1 MPDAHRAAARTVGAL
16 CLLGGLALFA
26 CGGGEDASLRSSCWT
41 SVVPALPAPAPALPW
56 QLVSEVAVPASGR
69 SEFQTVPAGDVV
81 YRLST
86 AGCVQ
91 IDSLQDERG
100 TAWVTPPA
108 TLSDYDLFCKSCPQ
122 RVSLGVRQ
130 GLYVLPSSDPIPT
143 AVSSLRLQATLRD
156 CDTLL
161 PSQSSGTVRIESAV
175 VARPADSQRGVLR
188 LELLITPGSIFYDS
202 ADALPPVF
210 DSAVALINTWLAP
223 GQLALQVLRTR
234 RLATDDP
241 MRLSAGDHAA
251 LERLQQTMHAC
262 DEGGTSPD
270 DTWVPVV
277 LAGCL
282 SVSNR
287 VTGRSS
293 EPEGLTPSV
302 PNGLPVSGGAHGVY
316 IKGRGCDASSP
327 QIEWTVESLARVLGH
342 ELGHYLGV
350 YHSVEL
356 DGSPDALSDTDADNL
371 MYARPSAIDAPHFT
385 NHQFRIMRQHPAIAW
400 Q

>member
-1 MPDAHRAAARTVGAL
+1 MLDAHRAAARTVGAL

-41 SVVPALPAPAPALPW
+41 SVVPALPAPAPSLPW

-130 GLYVLPSSDPIPT
+130 GLYVLPSSDPLPT

-161 PSQSSGTVRIESAV
+161 PSQSSGTVRIESAG

-188 LELLITPGSIFYDS
+188 LELLIT
-202 ADALPPVF
+202 
-210 DSAVALINTWLAP
+210 
-223 GQLALQVLRTR
+223 
-234 RLATDDP
+234 
-241 MRLSAGDHAA
+241 
-251 LERLQQTMHAC
+251 
-262 DEGGTSPD
+262 
-270 DTWVPVV
+270 
-277 LAGCL
+277 
-282 SVSNR
+282 
-287 VTGRSS
+287 
-293 EPEGLTPSV
+293 
-302 PNGLPVSGGAHGVY
+302 
-316 IKGRGCDASSP
+316 
-327 QIEWTVESLARVLGH
+327 
-342 ELGHYLGV
+342 
-350 YHSVEL
+350 
-356 DGSPDALSDTDADNL
+356 
-371 MYARPSAIDAPHFT
+371 
-385 NHQFRIMRQHPAIAW
+385 
-400 Q
+400 